1 MQACPMPSSRLAP
14 LVHAALLSSD
24 PYAAPHSFRSIR
36 LPSLTPRFPVLPSLV
51 STLAAQSG
59 YTSPA
64 SSSPVHTSSSI
75 SYLLNPPTHLVATAH
90 YPLQQPQQPQ
100 QLQQQPQQQSP
111 YAPPASTVGPPT
123 ALYHPY
129 ALRAASCAGAP
140 TDGYRPRDVKTQ
152 LKKKRKTRI
161 CKSDGCEKY
170 VVDRGLC
177 IRHGGGKRCSVDDCN
192 CRAQN
197 RGLCWKHGGYTRC
210 TVDGCTK
217 RAKSRGI
224 CWSHGGGTRCKH
236 GGCAKIA
243 VSHGLCWAHGGG
255 KRCLVE
261 TCQKP
266 AYERNGN
273 LCAEHCT
280 QHRTQPQPQL
290 QWQRPAQVQVHGSG
304 AATGTAA
311 PPVTT
316 EFTN

>member
-1 MQACPMPSSRLAP
+1 MQACPMQSSRLAP
-14 LVHAALLSSD
+14 LLQAALLPSEPFS
-24 PYAAPHSFRSIR
+24 APHSLRSTR
-36 LPSLTPRFPVLPSLV
+36 LPSLSPRLPMLPSLV

-59 YTSPA
+59 YA
-64 SSSPVHTSSSI
+64 SSATSSPVNTSTSI
-75 SYLLNPPTHLVATAH
+75 SYLLNPPRHQVATVH
-90 YPLQQPQQPQ
+90 YHLH
-100 QLQQQPQQQSP
+100 QLQQEQL
-111 YAPPASTVGPPT
+111 YAPAAPTRGPSTR
-123 ALYHPY
+123 LFHPY
-129 ALRAASCAGAP
+129 AKAVSSMSL
-140 TDGYRPRDVKTQ
+140 TTFDVRHPQDIKAQ

-161 CKSDGCEKY
+161 CKSEGCEKY

-236 GGCAKIA
+236 GACSKIA

-280 QHRTQPQPQL
+280 QRTQQQQQQQL
-290 QWQRPAQVQVHGSG
+290 EGGGAVAAAAAA
-304 AATGTAA
+304 AATA
-311 PPVTT
+311 PVID
-316 EFTN
+316 